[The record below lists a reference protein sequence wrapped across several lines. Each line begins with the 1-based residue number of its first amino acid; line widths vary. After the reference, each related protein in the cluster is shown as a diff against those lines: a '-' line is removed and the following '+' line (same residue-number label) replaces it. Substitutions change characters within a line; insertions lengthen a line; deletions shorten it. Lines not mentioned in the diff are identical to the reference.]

1 MSDRVRRGALAL
13 WATAAVVSPLH
24 AQTVAQLRERVDRLS
39 RAYATAYVEA
49 HRADSVRRALFTVPP
64 ESATVGALHVFATAA
79 AIENARAGARAAW
92 PLLDGTSGPA
102 AAMLDDHAFFLQAER
117 SGETARP
124 VSGRTNHQ
132 FLATNEATDIGDR
145 LVWQASQ
152 VLVARLDPALR
163 DWMGGAIVPSVRL
176 PRLLPATYLEL
187 LTAPSATTRR
197 CFAGAVAGCRDAFDL
212 PPTPDPYRRWYG
224 PEERRVIV
232 QQVVTGNDVLS
243 VRDLYQQC
251 VTRGDDAACLR
262 LLQRQPLSA
271 IPQPLGDPSR
281 LELVQLALELGGRG
295 AFSRLMAA
303 RGQPVDAQIAAAAGM
318 PADSLLLV
326 WRARVLAARP
336 RPVTLNARGAWVALM
351 WGLVFGLLAFGS
363 TRWR

>member
-1 MSDRVRRGALAL
+1 MFDRVRGGALAVG
-13 WATAAVVSPLH
+13 ATAAVVPPLH
-24 AQTVAQLRERVDRLS
+24 AQGGPKPRGRVDGLS

-49 HRADSVRRALFTVPP
+49 RRADRVRRALFTVPP

-102 AAMLDDHAFFLQAER
+102 AALLDDHAFLLQAER

-176 PRLLPATYLEL
+176 PRLLPAPYLEL
-187 LTAPSATTRR
+187 LTAPSATPRR
-197 CFAGAVAGCRDAFDL
+197 CFAGEV
-212 PPTPDPYRRWYG
+212 
-224 PEERRVIV
+224 
-232 QQVVTGNDVLS
+232 
-243 VRDLYQQC
+243 
-251 VTRGDDAACLR
+251 
-262 LLQRQPLSA
+262 
-271 IPQPLGDPSR
+271 
-281 LELVQLALELGGRG
+281 GGWPG
-295 AFSRLMAA
+295 AFEPPPPPPS
-303 RGQPVDAQIAAAAGM
+303 
-318 PADSLLLV
+318 
-326 WRARVLAARP
+326 
-336 RPVTLNARGAWVALM
+336 
-351 WGLVFGLLAFGS
+351 
-363 TRWR
+363 